1 MAGGGF
7 LSVSVEHRR
16 DGGRSEGRVMLRVS
30 DTGRGISEEHLKK
43 VFDPFFTTKPEGTG
57 LGLSICDKIITEH
70 RGNIQVESQLN
81 QGTSL
86 SISLPAVAISN
97 THE

>member
-1 MAGGGF
+1 
-7 LSVSVEHRR
+7 
-16 DGGRSEGRVMLRVS
+16 MLRVS

-70 RGNIQVESQLN
+70 RGNIQMESQLN

-86 SISLPAVAISN
+86 SISLPAVAIPN
-97 THE
+97 VHE